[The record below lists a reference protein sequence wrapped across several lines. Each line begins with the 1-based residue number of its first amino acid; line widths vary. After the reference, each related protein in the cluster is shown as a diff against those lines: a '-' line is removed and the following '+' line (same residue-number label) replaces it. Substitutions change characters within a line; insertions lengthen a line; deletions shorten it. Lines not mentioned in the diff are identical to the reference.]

1 MEPAASRVY
10 LPVMK
15 MRNEAAHEAQALP
28 DPESA
33 WAAVLGRDAGFD
45 GRFVYA
51 VSSTGVYCR
60 PSCASR
66 RPRRERVTFWP
77 GPAAAEAAGYRA
89 CRRCQPS
96 QPGPDEATRRVQRA
110 VEYIDAHLD
119 EAVTLERLG
128 EAVGLSPAHLQRVF
142 KRATGMSPKAYLRA
156 RRVERFKDRLRKGDS
171 VTTATYDAGYG
182 SGSRVY
188 EQSDAVLGMT
198 PATYG
203 KGGLG
208 MRIRYAIVSSP
219 LGRLLVGATGRG
231 VCAVAL
237 GDDDRRLEA
246 ELRREYPRAELEAAG
261 GELGSW
267 VESVLAVVAGGRASS
282 AVPLDVQATSFQWAV
297 WRALQ
302 AIPAGATRSYG
313 EVAAAIGR
321 PGSAR
326 AVARACASNRV
337 ALLVP
342 CHRVVR
348 EDGALGG
355 YRWGTARKQRLLDR
369 ERGGQE

>member
-1 MEPAASRVY
+1 METGA
-10 LPVMK
+10 MK
-15 MRNEAAHEAQALP
+15 TKTAGRAEALP
-28 DPESA
+28 DPDSA
-33 WAAVLGRDAGFD
+33 WAAVQGRDASFD

-51 VSSTGVYCR
+51 VASTGVYCR
-60 PSCASR
+60 PSCPSR
-66 RPRRERVTFWP
+66 RPRRDRVSFWP
-77 GPAAAEAAGYRA
+77 GPSAAEAAGYRA
-89 CRRCQPS
+89 CRRCRPS
-96 QPGPDEATRRVQRA
+96 QPGPDEATRRVRRA

-128 EAVGLSPAHLQRVF
+128 QAVELSPAHLQRVF
-142 KRATGMSPKAYLRA
+142 KRTTGMSPKAYLRA

-208 MRIRYAIVSSP
+208 MRIRYAIVPSP
-219 LGRLLVGATGRG
+219 LGRLLVGATERG

-237 GDDDRRLEA
+237 GDDDRVLEA

-261 GELGSW
+261 SEHRAW
-267 VESVLAVVAGGRASS
+267 VESVLALVKGGQASA

-302 AIPAGATRSYG
+302 AIPAGATRSYA

-337 ALLVP
+337 AVVVP
-342 CHRVVR
+342 RHRVVR

-355 YRWGTARKQRLLDR
+355 YRWGASRKQRLLDR
-369 ERGGQE
+369 ERDGRAGSR